1 MTPYREFRD
10 ILELIFLSSFIIEIK
25 FKWVGTSIER
35 RSTKIH
41 EISWR
46 LRFFHDRF
54 TIILVSIKHY
64 DCCYTNI

>member
-46 LRFFHDRF
+46 LRFFH
-54 TIILVSIKHY
+54 VSIVLR
-64 DCCYTNI
+64 